1 MSRTTNDVMDSREF
15 RNIVGNFATGITV
28 ITTKSKE
35 TPMGFTAN
43 SFTSLS
49 LEPKLVLFH
58 IDKGS
63 SNYNVFM
70 ETDHFAVNIL
80 ANDQMDVSKQFAQK
94 DVDRFAG
101 IDYEEKVTGSP
112 VLTGTLAYL
121 DCKVVNRYDGGDHTI
136 VIGEVVDV
144 VLSETLVWPQ
154 LIGFLFIATGIILG
168 SQTNPAPQ
176 RKLEKSAIS

>member
-1 MSRTTNDVMDSREF
+1 
-15 RNIVGNFATGITV
+15 
-28 ITTKSKE
+28 
-35 TPMGFTAN
+35 
-43 SFTSLS
+43 
-49 LEPKLVLFH
+49 
-58 IDKGS
+58 
-63 SNYNVFM
+63 M